1 MSSPSSLTLLIVST
15 LSIWEKTMNKLSKII
30 CCCTFGLCFA
40 VCSSNCSAD
49 NFSEF
54 VSIIAVPNNSNSSIK
69 TNEPKLTLERQKFIK
84 KYLNLLLDDDFE
96 GFNKGLLGIFDNYLQ
111 KKYGY
116 KIVTAEEMFN
126 TYDKNQIKGDK
137 EYINQKLIV
146 RGKIEQIKSSVGNKP
161 VIYLKA
167 GKNVLLST
175 VHALFKNPDNDID
188 KIIELEKNTNIVLL
202 CVGRGVIVNSPIVDD
217 CEFADKYK
225 AEYKKYFND
234 TIDSFI
240 NGTPKEGLWP
250 TYFFI
255 AVYIISLEEPAF
267 MDSCNKNNCSLDKKI
282 NSKFKKI
289 MDAIHVSSDKY
300 SKLKPQEKALTDKYR
315 NEIWKLLVELKIVDP
330 VSGNLIVDDFILSN
344 W

>member
-1 MSSPSSLTLLIVST
+1 
-15 LSIWEKTMNKLSKII
+15 MNKLSKII

-49 NFSEF
+49 SFSDF
-54 VSIIAVPNNSNSSIK
+54 VKLVAPPNNLNSSIENDK
-69 TNEPKLTLERQKFIK
+69 LKLTPARQKFIK
-84 KYLNLLLDDDFE
+84 KYTNLLLDDDFE
-96 GFNKGLLGIFDNYLQ
+96 GFNKGIWGVFVNYLQ

-202 CVGRGVIVNSPIVDD
+202 CVGGGVIVNSPIVDD
-217 CEFADKYK
+217 CEFADKYQI
-225 AEYKKYFND
+225 EYKKYYD
-234 TIDSFI
+234 DSIDSFI
-240 NGTPKEGLWP
+240 NGTPKGGLVP
-250 TYFFI
+250 IYLFI
-255 AVYIISLEEPAF
+255 GVYILSLEEPAF
-267 MDSCNKNNCSLDKKI
+267 MDSCNKNNCSLGNKKI
-282 NSKFKKI
+282 NNKLKKI
-289 MDAIHVSSDKY
+289 IDAIHVSSDKY

>member
-1 MSSPSSLTLLIVST
+1 
-15 LSIWEKTMNKLSKII
+15 MNKLSKFISCCIFGI
-30 CCCTFGLCFA
+30 CF
-40 VCSSNCSAD
+40 VICSSNCSAD
-49 NFSEF
+49 NFSDF
-54 VSIIAVPNNSNSSIK
+54 IKLVSPPNNLNSSIE
-69 TNEPKLTLERQKFIK
+69 NDEQKLTQARQKFIK
-84 KYLNLLLDDDFE
+84 KYMDLLLDDDFE

-188 KIIELEKNTNIVLL
+188 KIIELEKNTNITLL
-202 CVGRGVIVNSPIVDD
+202 CVGGGVIVNSPIVDD
-217 CEFADKYK
+217 CEFSDKYQI
-225 AEYKKYFND
+225 EYKKYYD
-234 TIDSFI
+234 DSIDSFI
-240 NGTPKEGLWP
+240 NGTPKGGVLP
-250 TYFFI
+250 IYCFI
-255 AVYIISLEEPAF
+255 GVYILSLEEPAF
-267 MDSCNKNNCSLDKKI
+267 MDSCNKNNCSLGNKKI
-282 NSKFKKI
+282 NNKLKKI
-289 MDAIHVSSDKY
+289 MDAIYVSPDIY
-300 SKLKPQEKALTDKYR
+300 SKLKPKEKALTDKYR
-315 NEIWKLLVELKIVDP
+315 NEIWKLLVELKIVEP
-330 VSGNLIVDDFILSN
+330 VSGNLIVDDFVLSK